1 MRGGAPGRADAAHCV
16 RISTA
21 WSSFPAMKGSCSR
34 SRRWRTRRMP
44 TALTG
49 DRIRAVRRLFG
60 FSQAENGTREA
71 LEELLKAIA
80 EATTTLRSFFEVMPP
95 DIPLGTLRFR
105 KLAP

>member
-1 MRGGAPGRADAAHCV
+1 
-16 RISTA
+16 
-21 WSSFPAMKGSCSR
+21 
-34 SRRWRTRRMP
+34 MP

-60 FSQAENGTREA
+60 FSQAELAQAASVSQSPISQVENGTREA